1 MILGNCNNS
10 RASTET
16 DQLTNVDL
24 LVTGK
29 FYRILRV
36 SSFKLVSQKL
46 FVVFILKCSELIF
59 HRSFINLLVV
69 TYNLCIMIHMKT
81 KLQKIKVERN
91 NKVPSDE
98 RNTNKYQDLKNNLSQ
113 IRNFYMFCN
122 YVFYLPSLIKN
133 THFCSK
139 VLMLNKMMFLS

>member
-10 RASTET
+10 RAGTET

-46 FVVFILKCSELIF
+46 FVVFVLKCSELIF
-59 HRSFINLLVV
+59 HRSFISNLLVV
-69 TYNLCIMIHMKT
+69 TYNLCIMILMKT

-98 RNTNKYQDLKNNLSQ
+98 RNTNKYQDLKNNLS
-113 IRNFYMFCN
+113 
-122 YVFYLPSLIKN
+122 
-133 THFCSK
+133 
-139 VLMLNKMMFLS
+139 